1 MKTILAAVLA
11 LTALPAAAQ
20 MYKCVD
26 ERGVTHYSDKP
37 QPPGC
42 KGGPVDIKGSPPI
55 SGSLKPPPAAEDLAR
70 QSADFRRR
78 QIEREQIEASDR
90 TALEE
95 RCARL
100 RHEHTVLAS
109 GIRLFKLNSQG
120 EREYYEDQTRD
131 ARLQKLK
138 EELRTCP

>member
-1 MKTILAAVLA
+1 MKILALGLFLVLA
-11 LTALPAAAQ
+11 FPAWAQ

-26 ERGVTHYSDKP
+26 ERGVTHYSD
-37 QPPGC
+37 QPRPGC
-42 KGGPVDIKGSPPI
+42 KGGKVEIQASPPI
-55 SGSLKPPPAAEDLAR
+55 SGSVQPPPAAEDLAR
-70 QSADFRRR
+70 QNADFRRR
-78 QIEREQIEASDR
+78 QIEREQIETSDK

-120 EREYYEDQTRD
+120 EREYYEDPTRD
-131 ARLQKLK
+131 ARLLKLK